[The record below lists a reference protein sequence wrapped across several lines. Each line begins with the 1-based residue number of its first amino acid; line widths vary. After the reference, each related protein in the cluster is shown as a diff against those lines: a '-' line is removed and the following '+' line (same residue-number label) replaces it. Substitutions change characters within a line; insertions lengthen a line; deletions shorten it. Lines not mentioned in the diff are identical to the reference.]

1 MQVGKETLQIASQG
15 IAALAYS
22 PADSYLI
29 ICEKYNISKPGGH
42 QNLQILNAQTGK
54 TLAKFEWKK
63 TAKDALKSI
72 KFTPDEKYCVRLV
85 LPTS

>member
-1 MQVGKETLQIASQG
+1 LQAAIVDEYALHFVDMQVGKETLQIASQG

-42 QNLQILNAQTGK
+42 QNLQILNA
-54 TLAKFEWKK
+54 
-63 TAKDALKSI
+63 
-72 KFTPDEKYCVRLV
+72 
-85 LPTS
+85 